1 MFTQVYMHRTRRIY
15 DIYLSEI
22 VKLWNPDFDP
32 LTKVLNYDDVDFMTY
47 FKACTADPTNPC
59 HKISTLICCRQHPSV
74 IYETSEFADHMTLKE
89 VKGIFEKLTNKYQEC
104 NFIIDLEAKGTI
116 HKFYVRGD
124 EDAGDEFPVIHNDRD
139 FLVTDLSKIIDN
151 MKKKFHVVRI
161 YASTNNKA
169 TLMDLKEDAKVFE
182 REVKER

>member
-1 MFTQVYMHRTRRIY
+1 
-15 DIYLSEI
+15 
-22 VKLWNPDFDP
+22 
-32 LTKVLNYDDVDFMTY
+32 
-47 FKACTADPTNPC
+47 
-59 HKISTLICCRQHPSV
+59 
-74 IYETSEFADHMTLKE
+74 
-89 VKGIFEKLTNKYQEC
+89 
-104 NFIIDLEAKGTI
+104 LEAKGTI